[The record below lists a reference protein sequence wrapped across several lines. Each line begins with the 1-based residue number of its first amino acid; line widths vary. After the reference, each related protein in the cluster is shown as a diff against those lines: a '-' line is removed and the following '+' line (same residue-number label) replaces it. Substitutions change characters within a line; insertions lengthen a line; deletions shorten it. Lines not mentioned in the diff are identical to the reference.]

1 MPQAPAI
8 AVEIWLWDNAD
19 FEAQG
24 AELCAWLNAEERARR
39 DRKADP
45 RHGLHWA
52 ISRAKV
58 RQKLSAVLQVAPEDI
73 AFETNQYGHLSVANA
88 AAQSVWFNISHAGS
102 LTALAISASAP
113 VGVDIEPIQPLNA
126 EEMDWPLS
134 ALERT
139 DLAKVPVNDR
149 LAAFFRYWT
158 LKEAFIKGMGMGV
171 SFPLHDFSISSYDA
185 PPALADV
192 AGTAVN
198 PGDWTFEALE
208 ILPNMR
214 FALAAKTSGEN
225 LECKYNINSEA

>member
-24 AELCAWLNAEERARR
+24 PQLCAWLNAEERTRR
-39 DRKADP
+39 DRKIDI
-45 RHGLHWA
+45 RQGLHWA

-58 RQKLSAVLQVAPEDI
+58 REKLSDFVDVSPQNI
-73 AFETNQYGHLSVANA
+73 AFETNQYGHLSIANA
-88 AAQSVWFNISHAGS
+88 AAENVWFNISHAGS
-102 LTALAISASAP
+102 LTALAISPSAP
-113 VGVDIEPIQPLNA
+113 VGVDIEPIQALNA
-126 EEMDWPLS
+126 DEMDWPLS
-134 ALERT
+134 VIERA

-185 PPALADV
+185 PPALAGV

-208 ILPNMR
+208 ILPDIR
-214 FALAAKTSGEN
+214 FALAVKTSGEN